1 VIRINNQKECPICGE
16 VYDASHNF
24 CSYHDDLVK
33 LVYTKDLVKICPKCG
48 MKFTN
53 EDNFCSQHDELIE
66 LVHVND
72 LVKQCKAC
80 GAKYPE
86 NYDYCVRC
94 HFDEPL
100 EPITEIIQINNIET
114 HPNRYY
120 DFKQYPNRFDE
131 INELLTQSNIN
142 KLTDFNLDESHFT
155 DIIKNIEKTYKEILF
170 NLIDTYNIDF
180 DSITPLEKILLFSK
194 SFVKTEYK
202 EGGGDLGHFEFNEIY
217 IDDRATNA
225 LQITTILHEL
235 SHFLLAEILE
245 QIVSL
250 LLNTNKTDAVEAFVC
265 YTLVCDDFN
274 YLIDEYCAHTVEGR
288 YAVLGY
294 QDYGSYK
301 SILSN
306 FIKNNNE
313 DYVDVAKSIGNTFAF
328 YIKQIMNSFI
338 DDKLREDIKNEFLKI
353 NDSPKYSELQFETTE
368 VFDWERFSKAIKLML
383 TNNVEDI
390 MNNPY
395 DMDKLKL
402 YAVKFKKNNQES

>member
-1 VIRINNQKECPICGE
+1 
-16 VYDASHNF
+16 
-24 CSYHDDLVK
+24 
-33 LVYTKDLVKICPKCG
+33 